1 MGRIHE
7 TVRTVNSAFRTLLF
21 GLLLAGVGFG
31 GWKAYSLYYQPQ
43 KELAAKQRDLDAVSS
58 KLKQASLD
66 LVASKK
72 QVDALVA
79 DIELKNEAIAK
90 LETANGLLKLRHRI
104 AQLRVID
111 QQDDAE
117 TGRPRTEIEFFEVNE
132 EGAPINDRR
141 QKFVIDGD
149 RVYVECLLAK
159 FDDKYI
165 EANDLDRRTAICLF
179 QRIFGEHQEPQDGFE
194 IDQVGSAPT
203 SYARGGEM
211 SEFEKR
217 IWQDFWTLANDPA
230 KAAELGIRAAHADAP
245 SIRVTKGG
253 LYELELRTTGDFTF
267 RRLSEP
273 DASSEA
279 AAEGDQ
285 SSS

>member
-7 TVRTVNSAFRTLLF
+7 TVRTVNSAVRTLLF

-31 GWKAYSLYYQPQ
+31 GWKAYSLYHQPQ

-66 LVASKK
+66 LTASKK

-79 DIELKNEAIAK
+79 DIELKNEAIAR

-111 QQDDAE
+111 QQEDAE

-179 QRIFGEHQEPQDGFE
+179 QRIFGEHQEPKDGFE

-217 IWQDFWTLANDPA
+217 IWRDFWTLANDPE
-230 KAAELGIRAAHADAP
+230 KAAELGVRAAHADAP

-273 DASSEA
+273 DAPSEA
-279 AAEGDQ
+279 AVEDDR
-285 SSS
+285 SPS